1 MTIEEFSADLLQEI
15 ERQAAAKGQFRQE
28 AFLEY
33 AVEILSENGQIS
45 DFQHAMLEQRGIQVH
60 GFDPDYTQNGGML
73 AILLVDYTDSDSIKS
88 LTQTDLNKMF
98 NRAHNF
104 IRESKQG
111 HLLETLNETSPSFEL
126 ADMIFTKWDY
136 FNKIEITLVSNKT
149 LSRRV
154 DSHDVDDILG
164 KSVAHSVWDL
174 TRFHQ
179 VELSS
184 GGREEIEIDLT
195 DSDRIGLAAIETN
208 GPNSDY
214 QSYLLAI
221 PGLTLASIYDK
232 WRDRLLEQNVRVFLQ
247 SRSKVNRGIMATL
260 EQEPDMFF
268 AYNNGLSATATEVYL
283 DRTNEA
289 LRVTGIRNLQ
299 IVNGAQTTASIHSA
313 LINRKL
319 DLTDVQ
325 VQMKLTVV
333 PPENVMELVPKI
345 SQYANSQNSVSAAD
359 FFANHPF
366 HIFIEE
372 ASRRIFAPSADGIRR
387 QSKWFYERARGQYQ
401 DRRANLTRSR
411 TKEFDLEYPKAQKF
425 SKTDLAKFDAVW
437 RQLPHE
443 VSAGAQKNFA
453 GFAKYIDTQW
463 ENNQALFGDM
473 YYRDAIAKA
482 IVFKETERIVSTADW
497 YEKGYRAN
505 IVAYGISKLA
515 QAISLKGLAP
525 DFQGIWQSQSVDPF
539 LRQALDA
546 CCEAAQTAILNPPD
560 AGNLSE
566 WAKKATCWNAFKEV
580 SISGLPSFTSF
591 TIAKEKATSL
601 KADSQKEAAIDHGI
615 RAQVKVMEIAPEQWK
630 LIRDWGN
637 ERGLASATDLGILRI
652 ATNMPNK
659 IPTEGQSK
667 RLLNYVSR
675 LDEHGCPFVKGM

>member
-1 MTIEEFSADLLQEI
+1 MIIEEFSADLLQEV

-45 DFQHAMLEQRGIQVH
+45 DFQHALLEQRGIQVH
-60 GFDPDYTQNGGML
+60 GFDPDYTQNGGLL
-73 AILLVDYTDSDSIKS
+73 AILLVDYADTEKGRT
-88 LTQTDLNKMF
+88 LTQTDLRKVF

-104 IRESKQG
+104 VREAKEG
-111 HLLETLNETSPSFEL
+111 YLLETLNETSPAFEL

-154 DSHDVDDILG
+154 DSQNVDDILG
-164 KSVAHSVWDL
+164 KPVAHSIWDL

-184 GGREEIEIDLT
+184 GGREEIEIELFD
-195 DSDRIGLAAIETN
+195 DEGNGLKAIETS
-208 GPNSDY
+208 GPNSEY
-214 QSYLLAI
+214 QSYLLSI
-221 PGLTLASIYDK
+221 PGLTLANIYDK

-260 EQEPDMFF
+260 EQAPEMFF

-283 DRTNEA
+283 DRTIDA
-289 LRVTGIRNLQ
+289 LSVTGIRNLQ

-319 DLTDVQ
+319 DLTDVR
-325 VQMKLTVV
+325 VQMKLTIV
-333 PPENVMELVPKI
+333 PPEKVMELVPKI
-345 SQYANSQNSVSAAD
+345 SQYANSQNSVNAAD

-366 HIFIEE
+366 HIFFEE
-372 ASRRIFAPSADGIRR
+372 ASRRIFAPSADGISR

-401 DRRANLTRSR
+401 DRRANLSRSKV
-411 TKEFDLEYPKAQKF
+411 KEFDLEYPKSQKF
-425 SKTDLAKFDAVW
+425 SKTDLAKFDTVW

-453 GFAKYIDTQW
+453 EFAKHIDKKW
-463 ENNQALFGDM
+463 NENQASFGDM
-473 YYRDAIAKA
+473 YFRDSVAKA
-482 IVFKETERIVSTADW
+482 IVFKETERLVSTAEW
-497 YEKGYRAN
+497 YAKGYRAN
-505 IVAYGISKLA
+505 IVAYGVAKLA
-515 QAISLKGLAP
+515 QLIDRRGLAP
-525 DFQGIWQSQSVDPF
+525 DFQQIWQSQSLNTD
-539 LRQALDA
+539 LRQALDL
-546 CCEAAQTAILNPPD
+546 CCEAAQAIILNPTG

-566 WAKKATCWNAFKEV
+566 WAKKSACWSAFKEV
-580 SISGLPSFTSF
+580 SIPGLPSLASF
-591 TIAKEKATSL
+591 TIAKEKAGFRTS
-601 KADSQKEAAIDHGI
+601 DSQKEAVIDHGI
-615 RAQVKVMEIAPEQWK
+615 RAQVKVLEIAPEQWK
-630 LIRDWGN
+630 MIRDWGN
-637 ERGLASATDLGILRI
+637 ERGIASATDLGILRI
-652 ATNMPNK
+652 ATSIPNK

-667 RLLNYVSR
+667 RLLDIVGR
-675 LDEHGCPFVKGM
+675 LDEHGCPFVKGI